1 MEATRRHRAFRMKP
15 GFWSD
20 LQLTAR
26 AIVAGMEHLNLVE
39 PRFEPVYDVYLRSAV
54 LHDKLLAAVAE
65 PGINTDEFAGL
76 LAAVGE
82 LGHAAGHVMAYGARL
97 SQAGQAPGYEKL
109 CEAIV
114 EAFRTG

>member
-1 MEATRRHRAFRMKP
+1 
-15 GFWSD
+15 
-20 LQLTAR
+20 
-26 AIVAGMEHLNLVE
+26 MEHVALVE

-54 LHDKLLAAVAE
+54 LHDKLLAAVAD

-97 SQAGQAPGYEKL
+97 SQAGQIQGYEKI
-109 CEAIV
+109 CEAIIEV
-114 EAFRTG
+114 FRPG